1 MSFVILGLRNDKV
14 VASFGEYQK
23 KAHAQQDLQIIE
35 ERLPELGDYIIIEN
49 KFYQNPLGQYRKNW
63 VPVAV
68 SIGAALLPYVDDA
81 IALAARLGP
90 KAAPYMRQAA
100 DIIMKTIKTGKDYL
114 PEIIGLMTLASQAL
128 PDDSDKNKK
137 LKEIQKFTEEI
148 QDVSQKIDEKRG
160 SK

>member
-1 MSFVILGLRNDKV
+1 MSFVILGLKNNKV
-14 VASFGEYQK
+14 VASFGEYQR
-23 KAHAQQDLQIIE
+23 KAHAQQDLEIIE
-35 ERLPELGDYIIIEN
+35 ERLPELGEYIIIEN
-49 KFYQNPLGQYRKNW
+49 EFYQNPLGQYRKNW

-114 PEIIGLMTLASQAL
+114 PEIISLMTLAAQAL
-128 PDDSDKNKK
+128 PEDSDKKEK
-137 LKEIQKFTEEI
+137 LKEIQGFTQEI
-148 QDVSQKIDEKRG
+148 QNVSQQLEEKRG